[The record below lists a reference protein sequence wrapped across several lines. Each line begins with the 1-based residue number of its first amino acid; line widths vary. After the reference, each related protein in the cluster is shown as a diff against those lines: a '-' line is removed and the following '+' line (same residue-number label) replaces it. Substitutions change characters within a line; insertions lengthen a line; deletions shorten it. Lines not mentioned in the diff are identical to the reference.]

1 MTRTKSREL
10 LMQLLFLMEVQ
21 KDFTQS
27 ARERFYRDQEIIG
40 NEFMDLL
47 FNHYLQ
53 NNQEIDTILDQCADN
68 WTIQRI
74 NKVDLAILRLA
85 TTELLFMRDVPSAV
99 IINEAVNMA
108 KKYGIDDSGKFVNG
122 VLGSIYKKHIKDA
135 LK

>member
-1 MTRTKSREL
+1 
-10 LMQLLFLMEVQ
+10 MEVQ
-21 KDFTQS
+21 KDFTLS
-27 ARERFYRDQEIIG
+27 ARERFYRNQEIIG

-135 LK
+135 FQ

>member
-1 MTRTKSREL
+1 
-10 LMQLLFLMEVQ
+10 MEVQ

-27 ARERFYRDQEIIG
+27 ARERFYRNQEIIG

-135 LK
+135 FQ

>member
-27 ARERFYRDQEIIG
+27 ARERFYRNQEIIG

-47 FNHYLQ
+47 LNHYLQ

-135 LK
+135 FQ

>member
-1 MTRTKSREL
+1 
-10 LMQLLFLMEVQ
+10 MEVQ

-122 VLGSIYKKHIKDA
+122 VLGSIYKKHIKDVFQ
-135 LK
+135 

>member
-27 ARERFYRDQEIIG
+27 AWERFCRDQEIIS

-47 FNHYLQ
+47 LNHYLQ
-53 NNQEIDTILDQCADN
+53 NNQEIDNILDQCADN

-85 TTELLFMRDVPSAV
+85 TTELLFMQDVPSAV

-122 VLGSIYKKHIKDA
+122 VLGSIYKKYKKDTT
-135 LK
+135 K

>member
-10 LMQLLFLMEVQ
+10 LMQLLFMREVQ

-27 ARERFYRDQEIIG
+27 AWERFCRDQEIIR

-47 FNHYLQ
+47 LNHYLQ
-53 NNQEIDTILDQCADN
+53 NNQEIDNILDQCADN

-85 TTELLFMRDVPSAV
+85 TTELLFMQDVPSAV

-122 VLGSIYKKHIKDA
+122 VLGSIYKKYKKDTT
-135 LK
+135 K

>member
-135 LK
+135 FQ

>member
-21 KDFTQS
+21 QDFTTS
-27 ARERFYRDQEIIG
+27 AAARFYRDQEIMG
-40 NEFMDLL
+40 NEFMDSL
-47 FNHYLQ
+47 FNHYLE
-53 NNQEIDTILDQCADN
+53 NNQEIDIILDQCADN

-135 LK
+135 FQ

>member
-21 KDFTQS
+21 KDFTTN
-27 ARERFYRDQEIIG
+27 AGERFYRDQEIIG

>member
-27 ARERFYRDQEIIG
+27 ARERFYRNQEIIG

-135 LK
+135 FQ

>member
-21 KDFTQS
+21 KDFTTN
-27 ARERFYRDQEIIG
+27 AGERFYRDQEIIG
-40 NEFMDLL
+40 NEFMDSLL
-47 FNHYLQ
+47 NHYLE
-53 NNQEIDTILDQCADN
+53 NNQEIDTILDHCADN

-122 VLGSIYKKHIKDA
+122 VLGSIYKKHIKDS